1 LQAGSAARVTAGRWP
16 EKWSIV
22 MSTKNSAERFRG
34 RKAIA
39 AGAVLALLIGAALIV
54 QHHESVANFV
64 GAAHERTQ
72 DNVQDSAQG
81 SAHDDANLG
90 GDLPA
95 SIGSAFTP
103 VLW

>member
-1 LQAGSAARVTAGRWP
+1 M
-16 EKWSIV
+16 WSIV
-22 MSTKNSAERFRG
+22 MSAKDFRG
-34 RKAIA
+34 RKAIV

-54 QHHESVANFV
+54 QHHESVANFIS
-64 GAAHERTQ
+64 AAHER
-72 DNVQDSAQG
+72 AQ
-81 SAHDDANLG
+81 DDANLG